1 MKRDLEMKVKR
12 ILSFLLV
19 VVIAVSLVGCTS
31 NEYCSSLSEAYENN
45 KTQNS
50 AIYIKRGITKADV
63 SDDVVIWIA
72 RNNKKDIV
80 LAPMMV
86 KNNKYYFSG
95 KESDYYIPNI
105 SRKCV
110 KSSMWNSY
118 SFDNGAKLKV
128 HLIRAK
134 TRKIKEADG
143 CKVISIKKRHYMVV
157 WTYEK

>member
-1 MKRDLEMKVKR
+1 MKVKR

-31 NEYCSSLSEAYENN
+31 SEYCSSPSEAYENN

-50 AIYIKRGITKADV
+50 AIYIKRGITRAQV
-63 SDDVVIWIA
+63 SDDVIIWIA
-72 RNNKKDIV
+72 HNNKTDIV

-86 KNNKYYFSG
+86 KDNKYYFAG
-95 KESDYYIPNI
+95 KESDYYIPDI

-118 SFDNGAKLKV
+118 KLDNGAKLKV

>member
-1 MKRDLEMKVKR
+1 
-12 ILSFLLV
+12 
-19 VVIAVSLVGCTS
+19 
-31 NEYCSSLSEAYENN
+31 
-45 KTQNS
+45 
-50 AIYIKRGITKADV
+50 
-63 SDDVVIWIA
+63 
-72 RNNKKDIV
+72 
-80 LAPMMV
+80 MMV

-118 SFDNGAKLKV
+118 SLDNGAKLKV